1 MEYTKTEQDMIE
13 ETNRAIS
20 ELVYDKDD
28 LQKAYNYYNGKRD
41 EEQFR
46 FLEENFGVGS
56 PISVSFTPLIRKH
69 VDALIGEYLGS
80 PIIPKVS
87 CKDQDTISKIMRE
100 KELTITKEVYTTLQK
115 KAKNKILDFLQ
126 TGDKNN
132 LTDPY
137 VGKEIE
143 ALIANVSE
151 NFVSKFEIAAQDVIQ
166 YIIQSRQMDLQ
177 TKLKTLLLDLLI
189 TGYTFYQVKPTSDG
203 GNIQIEVLN
212 PLNTFIDKNP
222 DSPYIKDSYRAV
234 IRRWMTKSQI
244 LNKYG
249 AVLSKEDKQSIKD
262 MLGEDKYDAPGKYVR
277 LYHDQCQETPGLMAD
292 HEVTTPGYPYNK
304 VSNYNYRL
312 VPVYEVEWLETDS
325 DYVMQRYK
333 TIRIGEDIFVLTGK
347 DETVQRSIT
356 NPTYA
361 SLSVNG
367 VYFDNRNNEPFSFV
381 IACMHL
387 QDKYDLLHFYR
398 DTLIA
403 NSGSSGDWLDVS
415 MLPAILGTD
424 TVERL
429 QKWIAM
435 KKQGLA
441 LIDTSQEGRYATGQ
455 SLNTTFSGYDD
466 TAKLGSIQAIQ
477 LAIESI
483 ENTVCSISGVFRER
497 LNGIEQ
503 RDAVTNVKVSAN
515 NSFIITK
522 HWFQQMD
529 LVTEEIL
536 SDSLNLAKIVY
547 KNGLTGTII
556 LGEQYQKIFTAL
568 PDNFTTTDF
577 DVHVT
582 ANSDIAKD
590 LETIKAIV
598 PQLMQSGMMGM
609 DTIFEV
615 MTSKSLSQAKS
626 SVRKATDKF
635 KKENDQLKQAQ
646 EQLMQFQQ
654 QLQQLQQQNQQLTQ
668 QLQQYDERKMKL
680 EEQKA
685 ADDVKIRWFNAQTE
699 RSSVNNE
706 NKNDDKRTEAE
717 IEQLN
722 DGNPNNDRIIQM
734 RH

>member
-1 MEYTKTEQDMIE
+1 MEYTKTEQDMID

-87 CKDQDTISKIMRE
+87 CKDQNTIGQIMRD
-100 KELTITKEVYTTLQK
+100 KELEITKQVYTSLQK

-126 TGDKNN
+126 TGDKKD

-143 ALIANVSE
+143 ALIEDVSE

-189 TGYTFYQVKPTSDG
+189 TGYTFYQVKPTPDG

-234 IRRWMTKSQI
+234 IRRWMTKTQI

-249 AVLSKEDKQSIKD
+249 AVLTREDKKNIQD
-262 MLGEDKYDAPGKYVR
+262 MLGDEKFDAPGKHVR
-277 LYHDQCQETPGLMAD
+277 LYKDKCQETPGLMAD
-292 HEVTTPGYPYNK
+292 HEVTIPGYPYNK

-312 VPVYEVEWLETDS
+312 IPIYEVEWLETDS
-325 DYVMQRYK
+325 NYVMQRYR
-333 TIRIGEDIFVLTGK
+333 TIRIGEDIFILTGK
-347 DETVQRSIT
+347 DETLQRSVS

-381 IACMHL
+381 AACMHL

-403 NSGSSGDWLDVS
+403 NSGAVGDWLDIS

-455 SLNTTFSGYDD
+455 TLNTTFSGYDD
-466 TAKLGSIQAIQ
+466 TIRVNSIQAIQ
-477 LAIESI
+477 VAIQSVED
-483 ENTVCSISGVFRER
+483 TVSSISGVFRER

-503 RDAVTNVKVSAN
+503 RDAVTNIKMGAN

-529 LVTEEIL
+529 LVLEEIL
-536 SDSLNLAKIVY
+536 TDSLNLAKIVY
-547 KNGLTGTII
+547 KDGLTGTII
-556 LGEQYQKIFTAL
+556 LGEQMQKIFTAL
-568 PDNFTTTDF
+568 PANFTTTDF

-582 ANSDIAKD
+582 ANSDIVKD
-590 LETIKAIV
+590 LETIKTII
-598 PQLMQSGMMGM
+598 PQLMQSGMMSM

-626 SVRKATDKF
+626 SVRKAVDKF

-646 EQLMQFQQ
+646 EQIMQIQQ
-654 QLQQLQQQNQQLTQ
+654 QAQQLQQQNQQLQ
-668 QLQQYDERKMKL
+668 QKLQQYDDRKMKL
-680 EEQKA
+680 EEKKA
-685 ADDVKIRWFNAQTE
+685 ADDIKLRWFEAQTE

-706 NKNDDKRTEAE
+706 NLNDNKRTEAE

-722 DGNPNNDRIIQM
+722 DGNPNNDRIVQM
-734 RH
+734 RS